1 MKMMNGMQIY
11 NICKKCVVSKLKWR
25 HWLLLFLLATVVVFK
40 TVPGLG
46 GVYTASVYPKIGY
59 VLSSFSGKFC
69 FAVGD
74 VFVALSVAWV
84 VVYPLC
90 NLWRKYQY
98 TNKVRKH
105 HKTIKGI
112 GNIPCK
118 LSFHNRTGKNNDYKQ
133 YSVRQYSFVTE

>member
-1 MKMMNGMQIY
+1 MMNGMQIY
-11 NICKKCVVSKLKWR
+11 NICKKCGVSKLKWR

-74 VFVALSVAWV
+74 VFIALSVAWV

-90 NLWRKYQY
+90 NLWRK
-98 TNKVRKH
+98 RR
-105 HKTIKGI
+105 
-112 GNIPCK
+112 
-118 LSFHNRTGKNNDYKQ
+118 SWKQ
-133 YSVRQYSFVTE
+133 VSGRVAEYLLWVYVWFYAAWGLN

>member
-1 MKMMNGMQIY
+1 MMNGMQIY
-11 NICKKCVVSKLKWR
+11 NICKNCVVSKLKWR

-74 VFVALSVAWV
+74 VFIALSVAWV
-84 VVYPLC
+84 VGYPLC
-90 NLWRKYQY
+90 NLW
-98 TNKVRKH
+98 
-105 HKTIKGI
+105 
-112 GNIPCK
+112 
-118 LSFHNRTGKNNDYKQ
+118 
-133 YSVRQYSFVTE
+133 